1 MQWVGEPA
9 ISKGVHERAFELV
22 CEGRSVPG
30 ILWAPEDATAPT
42 PLVLIGHGGSGHKRD
57 AHLLSLSRR
66 LVRHHGI
73 AAATIDGPIHGDR
86 VPEGVDISD
95 PRKRRAAF
103 QRKGLVDAMV
113 ADWKAT
119 LDALQKL
126 PELGVARVG
135 YWGLSMGTMFGLP
148 FVASEPR
155 VGVAVLG
162 LMGAT
167 AAPREQA
174 VGGEFAG
181 RLIELAPA
189 VRCPVLFLQQLED
202 ELIPRA
208 AVSELFD
215 RIGSEDKRLHANPG
229 AHAAVP
235 ADEFAHT
242 QEFLAR
248 HLS

>member
-1 MQWVGEPA
+1 MQWVGDSL
-9 ISKGVHERAFELV
+9 ISKGVCERSFELV
-22 CEGRSVPG
+22 CDGRTVPG
-30 ILWAPEDATAPT
+30 VLWTSEVATGPT
-42 PLVLIGHGGSGHKRD
+42 PLVLVGHGGSGHKRQ
-57 AHLLSLSRR
+57 AHLLSLARR

-86 VPEGVDISD
+86 APEGVDISD
-95 PRKRRAAF
+95 PRARRAAF
-103 QRKGLVDAMV
+103 QREGVVDAMV

-126 PELGVARVG
+126 PELGVARAG

-155 VGVAVLG
+155 ICVAVLG
-162 LMGAT
+162 LMGAM
-167 AAPREQA
+167 
-174 VGGEFAG
+174 VGERTSVVGTEFG
-181 RLIELAPA
+181 QRLNEHAPA
-189 VRCPVLFLQQLED
+189 IRCPVLFLQQLED

-208 AVSELFD
+208 SVLDLFD
-215 RIGSEDKRLHANPG
+215 RIGSSDKRLHANPG

-242 QEFLAR
+242 QAFLAS
-248 HLS
+248 HLV